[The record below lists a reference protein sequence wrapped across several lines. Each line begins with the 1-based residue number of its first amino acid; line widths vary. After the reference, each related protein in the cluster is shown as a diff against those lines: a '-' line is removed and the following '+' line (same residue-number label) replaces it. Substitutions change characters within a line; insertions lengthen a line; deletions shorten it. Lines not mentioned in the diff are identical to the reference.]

1 MDLTSLGTDYAS
13 ELATNAMKNAEDSAI
28 AKKDLSK
35 ASDEELMDACKQFEE
50 YFVEQIFKTAMKS
63 TTLLSD
69 DDSASTYISAMK
81 DRNLDLY
88 TKEMASSASKTGQ
101 VGLAKELYEQ
111 MKKSQGVTIEEAL
124 QKKAEKEAGESSDPQ
139 EEDPSLTL
147 RMTGEEAAGMTGEEA
162 AGTTGVEA
170 AGTTGEEAAGMT
182 GVEAAGTTGVE
193 AAGAAV
199 NDKYTENGTS

>member
-1 MDLTSLGTDYAS
+1 MSSIDISGLSSIYSSYMNETSA
-13 ELATNAMKNAEDSAI
+13 NAEAEKLKSVA
-28 AKKDLSK
+28 SK
-35 ASDEELMDACKQFEE
+35 AGSDSTDEELMDACKQFEE

-69 DDSASTYISAMK
+69 DDSSSTYISAMK

-111 MKKSQGVTIEEAL
+111 MKKSQGVTLEEAL
-124 QKKAEKEAGESSDPQ
+124 KKNAEKEAGESSDPQ
-139 EEDPSLTL
+139 EKDPSLTL
-147 RMTGEEAAGMTGEEA
+147 RMTGEEAAGTTGEEA
-162 AGTTGVEA
+162 AGTTVE
-170 AGTTGEEAAGMT
+170 
-182 GVEAAGTTGVE
+182 E